1 MPPDYIDLRVRAVFD
16 VEELTG
22 ELAETGLLGAS
33 EADGFA
39 HFYWPSA
46 SWNPAV
52 LDSFRH
58 FLKKRGIAAETVD
71 LSVEAVPDQDWN
83 IAWAQFVKPVRVGR
97 RFLIR
102 QSWNPV
108 DPQPGVIELVID
120 PKRAFGTGF
129 HATTQLLLEWLEGA
143 VRENHRVLDVGTGSG
158 VLAMAAIRLGAA
170 SALGIDCD
178 PEAVECARENA
189 VANGFGA
196 ELQFRLESVE
206 RLETTGFDLVAANLD
221 RNTLLR
227 FAREITHAVGHRGRL
242 CLSGIQPQDLAD
254 ILSTFAEHG
263 GTSSGQWERDEW
275 LALEI
280 GFQHSH

>member
-1 MPPDYIDLRVRAVFD
+1 MPPDYIDLRVRAAFD

-22 ELAETGLLGAS
+22 ELAETGLLGAC

-46 SWNPAV
+46 SWNPAI
-52 LDSFRH
+52 LDTFRY
-58 FLKKRGIAAETVD
+58 LLTKRGIAAETVG
-71 LSVEAVPDQDWN
+71 LSVEEVPDQDWN
-83 IAWAQFVKPVRVGR
+83 IVWAQSVRPVRVGR

-108 DPQPGVIELVID
+108 NPQSGVIELVID

-143 VRENHRVLDVGTGSG
+143 VRKDHRVLDVGTGSG

-178 PEAVECARENA
+178 PEAVECALENA
-189 VANGFGA
+189 IANGFGA

-206 RLETTGFDLVAANLD
+206 SLQSTGFDLVAANLD
-221 RNTLLR
+221 RSTLLR
-227 FAREITHAVGHRGRL
+227 FAREITHAVGHRGKL

-263 GTSSGQWERDEW
+263 GRSSGRWQRDEW

-280 GFQHSH
+280 GFQHSQ